1 MRFGTKAALLGAAI
15 SALTVSGAGSAY
27 ADDDQPAHTYEAHF
41 GKGHFGKGHF
51 GKDHSGKDHSGKD
64 HSGKDHSGKGHSGK
78 GHSSHDEDRVVFAKS
93 DKVTYSGSYEESA
106 PAPIAAVPAGPLCD
120 QSIAATGGDAEAGGD
135 ATGGAAT
142 ASGNTQTLTC
152 TITINSPLG
161 SGDQTVTRTSRVF
174 FTEEDQTLI
183 VKD

>member
-27 ADDDQPAHTYEAHF
+27 ADDDQPAHTHEA
-41 GKGHFGKGHF
+41 
-51 GKDHSGKDHSGKD
+51 HSGKDHS
-64 HSGKDHSGKGHSGK
+64 
-78 GHSSHDEDRVVFAKS
+78 SHDEDLVLFAES
-93 DKVTYSGSYEESA
+93 DKVKFARFDEESG
-106 PAPIAAVPAGPLCD
+106 PAPIVAVPAGPLCA
-120 QSIAATGGDAEAGGD
+120 QSITATGGDADAGEGGT

-152 TITINSPLG
+152 NITVNSPLG

-174 FTEEDQTLI
+174 FTEEDNKKLLI
-183 VKD
+183 KN

>member
-27 ADDDQPAHTYEAHF
+27 ADDDQPAHTYEAHSE
-41 GKGHFGKGHF
+41 
-51 GKDHSGKDHSGKD
+51 KDHSGKDHSGKD
-64 HSGKDHSGKGHSGK
+64 HSGKGHSGKGHSGK